1 MNRNITSLTVLAVY
15 SLKTGPLKQKLNVL
29 PKSSTP
35 LKTHRTSALKSQ
47 VLKKHFWLKNDG
59 EK

>member
-1 MNRNITSLTVLAVY
+1 MNTNTTSLTVLTAN
-15 SLKTGPLKQKLNVL
+15 SLKTGTLKQKLNVC